1 MRFFTKLFLCT
12 IVLMTMA
19 LSLAEY
25 YTVSLSLES
34 AVGHQVENG
43 LEQHQLIT
51 YAIRSGMFNASMED
65 DLQEETV
72 KDIVIQTSEAMSVQ
86 LQVYNLETKEIIYS
100 NSYFGNQDVFSN
112 TNIELT
118 EGYITYELLEQEQM
132 CFLCVKSSFLQ
143 SGYTLELLTIW
154 NVTKIFEETSMLQ
167 IQYQKIFFVVMF
179 VAALLMFVFS
189 WILTRPIK
197 RLTEASEKFAKGEYS
212 CRIDTVTKDEIGDLA
227 KTYNQMADALE
238 EKIHAL
244 EFTVQKQEDFVANFA
259 HELKT
264 PMTSIIGYA
273 DILYQKELSFLEVQK
288 AAGYIVNEGMRLE
301 ALSFKLLQM
310 ITLEKMDF
318 LLEETDMHLFFQD
331 IESSISVTA
340 QNRNIL
346 LKFSCEKAFVR
357 LEYDLFKTM
366 ILNLLDNALKSGAD
380 KVELKGIQSKNQYII
395 SIKDNGR
402 GIPKNQLERIKEP
415 FYMVDKSRARKENGA
430 GLGLAL
436 CEKIAILHNTKCV
449 YESKEHIGTTVT
461 VHLNICDEEIM

>member
-212 CRIDTVTKDEIGDLA
+212 CRIDTVTKENNIQVGLTVFSAVLVNRYVCCDCG
-227 KTYNQMADALE
+227 YSE
-238 EKIHAL
+238 EWIDK
-244 EFTVQKQEDFVANFA
+244 EDIPT
-259 HELKT
+259 LKRK
-264 PMTSIIGYA
+264 
-273 DILYQKELSFLEVQK
+273 YQ
-288 AAGYIVNEGMRLE
+288 
-301 ALSFKLLQM
+301 
-310 ITLEKMDF
+310 
-318 LLEETDMHLFFQD
+318 
-331 IESSISVTA
+331 
-340 QNRNIL
+340 
-346 LKFSCEKAFVR
+346 
-357 LEYDLFKTM
+357 
-366 ILNLLDNALKSGAD
+366 
-380 KVELKGIQSKNQYII
+380 
-395 SIKDNGR
+395 
-402 GIPKNQLERIKEP
+402 
-415 FYMVDKSRARKENGA
+415 
-430 GLGLAL
+430 
-436 CEKIAILHNTKCV
+436 
-449 YESKEHIGTTVT
+449 
-461 VHLNICDEEIM
+461 